1 MTSGGKPIAGAI
13 VTVFDETKT
22 RRDTVY
28 ADAQGRYSLATDI
41 CGKISGR
48 ARTPYFED
56 VWITSNMSDRIF
68 RFTPSS
74 KTFVSYPLPTRVTWL
89 RDLVFAKD
97 GGICSSSSNLPA
109 YGIEGGR
116 ASFICLYPDGETAA
130 N

>member
-1 MTSGGKPIAGAI
+1 MDHLQHVRPHLP
-13 VTVFDETKT
+13 VHPV
-22 RRDTVY
+22 RR
-28 ADAQGRYSLATDI
+28 
-41 CGKISGR
+41 
-48 ARTPYFED
+48 
-56 VWITSNMSDRIF
+56 
-68 RFTPSS
+68 

-116 ASFICLYPDGETAA
+116 ASFICLYPEGETAA

>member
-1 MTSGGKPIAGAI
+1 MLSPN
-13 VTVFDETKT
+13 E
-22 RRDTVY
+22 Y
-28 ADAQGRYSLATDI
+28 E
-41 CGKISGR
+41 
-48 ARTPYFED
+48 TPYALNVHPKTGD

-68 RFTPSS
+68 RFTPST